1 MPELPEVETVKEALK
16 EKLLGKKIIEVNVLY
31 DKIIA
36 YPTKEKFI
44 IKIQNQVINDITRR
58 GKFLIFDLDK
68 YYLLSHLR
76 MEGKYFFRQKEENIY
91 KHEHIIFNLD
101 NEEQLRYMDTRKFG
115 KMYLIKKEDITMVL

>member
-58 GKFLIFDLDK
+58 GKFLIFDLDNK
-68 YYLLSHLR
+68 
-76 MEGKYFFRQKEENIY
+76 
-91 KHEHIIFNLD
+91 
-101 NEEQLRYMDTRKFG
+101 
-115 KMYLIKKEDITMVL
+115 